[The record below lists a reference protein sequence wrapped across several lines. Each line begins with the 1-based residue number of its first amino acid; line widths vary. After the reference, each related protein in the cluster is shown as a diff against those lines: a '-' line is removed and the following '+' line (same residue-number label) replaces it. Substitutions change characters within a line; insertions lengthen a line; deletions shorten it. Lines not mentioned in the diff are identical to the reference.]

1 MANQCGCTLTG
12 KDLTVVEDQLTHLA
26 TACRAAQS
34 CSAQF
39 QSPQCKELAAH
50 VAQHH
55 LQQYD
60 ALCAFLNGC
69 Q

>member
-1 MANQCGCTLTG
+1 MANQNACSLTS
-12 KDLTVVEDQLTHLA
+12 KDLTVIEDQLTHLA
-26 TACRAAQS
+26 TACRVAQHY
-34 CSAQF
+34 SAQF
-39 QSPQCKELAAH
+39 QSPQLRDLSAA